1 MLANGSGRL
10 VSSVIVP
17 FTLWENPKVITERNN
32 PNTSDFITNSIKIDD
47 VNVYPPF
54 SF

>member
-1 MLANGSGRL
+1 L

-17 FTLWENPKVITERNN
+17 FTLWENPKVIPQRNN
-32 PNTSDFITNSIKIDD
+32 PNTSDFITDSIKIDD
-47 VNVYPPF
+47 VNVSVPS